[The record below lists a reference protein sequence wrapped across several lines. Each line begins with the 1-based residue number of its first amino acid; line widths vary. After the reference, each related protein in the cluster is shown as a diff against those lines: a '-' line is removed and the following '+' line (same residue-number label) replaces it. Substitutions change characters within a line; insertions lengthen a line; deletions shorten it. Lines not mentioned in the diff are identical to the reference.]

1 MRAINMPNFH
11 IPILDGFFMISI
23 IAAFVAILMEKRL
36 VTIKC
41 SWPRSLRIKICPRG
55 PGSSSDALP
64 SGDPDYCENRYI
76 FEE

>member
-23 IAAFVAILMEKRL
+23 IAAFVAILREKRL

-41 SWPRSLRIKICPRG
+41 SCNG
-55 PGSSSDALP
+55 HD
-64 SGDPDYCENRYI
+64 RYA
-76 FEE
+76 